1 MANRRPGY
9 YRDERGREYYWDGQ
23 TRSYI
28 PVNSYDQF
36 NQDMQPLMSCFVV
49 AMAIVYEIGVL
60 YLMAMFFALG
70 AILILNAA
78 VVLLALYYG
87 G

>member
-49 AMAIVYEIGVL
+49 AMAIVYGIGVL

-70 AILILNAA
+70 AILILIAA